1 MTMTTTTSS
10 PTFRQRA
17 GEFAMKAMSIPLVW
31 LTLGVG
37 IWAAVI
43 WLGGMILLGILV
55 AISVAV
61 GVAVAR
67 GAPTLDRV
75 LAERD
80 LSGSP
85 AGYSLEA
92 QGLAECV
99 KDASGRKD
107 SSGPNM

>member
-1 MTMTTTTSS
+1 MTATTSAA
-10 PTFRQRA
+10 TFRHRA

-31 LTLGVG
+31 LTLGAG

-55 AISVAV
+55 AISAAV

-67 GAPTLDRV
+67 GASTLDRV
-75 LAERD
+75 LADRD

-92 QGLAECV
+92 QGLGESGNE
-99 KDASGRKD
+99 ASGRKD
-107 SSGPNM
+107 SFGPNM